1 MSKTVISSP
10 QAPAPIGPY
19 SQGIA
24 SGDLVFLS
32 GQIALN
38 PDTGELEIEAIE
50 SETHRVMKNIS
61 ALLQAAGCSFDSVLK
76 SSIFLRDM
84 NDFAAMNEVYGSYFS
99 GDYPARECVQVSVL
113 PKHVNVEISIIARR

>member
-1 MSKTVISSP
+1 M
-10 QAPAPIGPY
+10 
-19 SQGIA
+19 
-24 SGDLVFLS
+24 VFLS

-38 PDTGELEIEAIE
+38 PDTGELEIEAIA